1 MCEIIDAGLPK
12 HNTASIRKLL
22 DYPKIIDDSENYS
35 TNLSNMKLIVTS
47 LKGKMQ
53 IIAGNSLTTFGIAF
67 PIKVNY

>member
-22 DYPKIIDDSENYS
+22 AYPKIDDSENYS

-47 LKGKMQ
+47 LKGKMH
-53 IIAGNSLTTFGIAF
+53 IKAGNSLTTFGIAF

>member
-22 DYPKIIDDSENYS
+22 DYPKIDDSENYS

-47 LKGKMQ
+47 LKGKMH
-53 IIAGNSLTTFGIAF
+53 IIAGHSITTFGIAF